1 MFDNYILKIT
11 TNKAETTF
19 SFAKET
25 SNSKKEKDEHPLEKN
40 TSSSNLSRVRNR
52 IFEIAINNEFTHFI
66 TITLDA
72 HKIDRYD
79 GALVSKKL
87 RKLFNN
93 YKSKI
98 DNNFAYLLVP
108 EYHKDKALH
117 FHGLFRLSSENKDL
131 RSLGLDK
138 KTGHKVYRSKWLF
151 NSFGSNRLVAFP
163 QSQSLFVSKYIT
175 KYITKDLTE
184 RPLGRSYYSS
194 LNLKKNEVHTARNL
208 SRDDLSLFIKL
219 FAKDKT
225 IIRPN
230 GFTAY
235 FPKTSLIEQKRLINV
250 YSIINNILSNTYT
263 LNSYYNDFMVIDY
276 EKIYLRDKI
285 DWEEVK
291 K

>member
-1 MFDNYILKIT
+1 MNDNYILKIT

-25 SNSKKEKDEHPLEKN
+25 TNTKKDNDAEHLEKD
-40 TSSSNLSRVRNR
+40 TSLSNLSRVRNR
-52 IFEIAINNEFTHFI
+52 IFEIAINNDFTHFI
-66 TITLDA
+66 TITLDKN
-72 HKIDRYD
+72 KIDRYD
-79 GALVSKKL
+79 GAFVSKKI
-87 RKLFNN
+87 RKVFNN

-117 FHGLFRLSSENKDL
+117 FHGLFRLSTDNKDL
-131 RSLGLDK
+131 RSLGKDK
-138 KTGHKVYRSKWLF
+138 KTGHQVYRSKWLF
-151 NSFGSNRLVAFP
+151 NSFGSNRLVSFP
-163 QSQSLFVSKYIT
+163 LSDSVFISKYIT

-184 RPLGRSYYSS
+184 RPLDRSFYSS
-194 LNLKKNEVHTARNL
+194 LNLKKNDVYTARNL
-208 SRDDLSLFIKL
+208 SRDDLSLFIKV
-219 FAKDKT
+219 FANDKT
-225 IIRPN
+225 NIRPN

-235 FPKTSLIEQKRLINV
+235 LPKTTLTEQKRLINV

-263 LNSYYNDFMVIDY
+263 LNSYYNEFMAIDY
-276 EKIYLRDKI
+276 EKVYIRDRI

>member
-1 MFDNYILKIT
+1 MNDNYILKIT
-11 TNKAETTF
+11 TNRAETSF

-25 SNSKKEKDEHPLEKN
+25 SNTKKEKADNTIEKD
-40 TSSSNLSRVRNR
+40 TSFSNLSRVRNR

-66 TITLDA
+66 TITLDSK
-72 HKIDRYD
+72 KIDRYD

-87 RKLFNN
+87 RKVLNN
-93 YKSKI
+93 YKTKI

-138 KTGHKVYRSKWLF
+138 KTGHKVYRSKWLY

-163 QSQSLFVSKYIT
+163 PSQSLFVSKYIT
-175 KYITKDLTE
+175 KYITKDITE
-184 RPLGRSYYSS
+184 RPLNRSYFAS

-208 SRDDLSLFIKL
+208 SRDDLSLFIKI

-235 FPKTSLIEQKRLINV
+235 FPKTSLTEQKRLINV
-250 YSIINNILSNTYT
+250 YSIINNIFSNTYT
-263 LNSYYNDFMVIDY
+263 LNTYYNDFMAIDY
-276 EKIYLRDKI
+276 EKIFIRDKI

>member
-1 MFDNYILKIT
+1 MNDNYIFKIT
-11 TNKAETTF
+11 INKAETTF

-25 SNSKKEKDEHPLEKN
+25 INTKKDNDAEHLKKD
-40 TSSSNLSRVRNR
+40 TSFSNLSRVRNR
-52 IFEIAINNEFTHFI
+52 IFEIAINNDFTHFI
-66 TITLDA
+66 TITLDKN
-72 HKIDRYD
+72 KIDRYD
-79 GALVSKKL
+79 GAFVSKKL
-87 RKLFNN
+87 CKVFNN

-117 FHGLFRLSSENKDL
+117 FHGLFRLSTDNKDL
-131 RSLGLDK
+131 RSLGKDK
-138 KTGHKVYRSKWLF
+138 KTGYKIYRSKWLF

-163 QSQSLFVSKYIT
+163 PSDSVFISKYIT
-175 KYITKDLTE
+175 KYITKDLTV
-184 RPLGRSYYSS
+184 RPLGRSFYSS
-194 LNLKKNEVHTARNL
+194 LNLKKNDVYTARNL
-208 SRDDLSLFIKL
+208 SRDDLSLFIKV

-235 FPKTSLIEQKRLINV
+235 FPKTSLTEQKRLINV
-250 YSIINNILSNTYT
+250 YSIINNIFSNTYT
-263 LNSYYNDFMVIDY
+263 LNSYYNEFMAIDY
-276 EKIYLRDKI
+276 EKVYICDRI

>member
-1 MFDNYILKIT
+1 MNDNYILKIT
-11 TNKAETTF
+11 TNRAETTF
-19 SFAKET
+19 SFAKEII
-25 SNSKKEKDEHPLEKN
+25 NSKKEKDDNSIEKD
-40 TSSSNLSRVRNR
+40 TTFSNLSRVRNR
-52 IFEIAINNEFTHFI
+52 IFEIAINNDFTHFI
-66 TITLDA
+66 TITLDKK
-72 HKIDRYD
+72 KIDRYD

-117 FHGLFRLSSENKDL
+117 FHGLFRLSPNNKDL
-131 RSLGLDK
+131 RSLGIDK

-151 NSFGSNRLVAFP
+151 NSFGSNRLVSFP
-163 QSQSLFVSKYIT
+163 PSHSVFVSKYIT
-175 KYITKDLTE
+175 KYITKDLTA
-184 RPLGRSYYSS
+184 RPLGHSFYAS
-194 LNLKKNEVHTARNL
+194 LNLKKNEVHTARYF
-208 SRDDLSLFIKL
+208 SRDDLSLFIKI

-235 FPKTSLIEQKRLINV
+235 FPKSSLTEQKRLINV

-263 LNSYYNDFMVIDY
+263 LNSYYNEFMAIDY

-285 DWEEVK
+285 EWEEVK

>member
-1 MFDNYILKIT
+1 MNDNYILKIT

-25 SNSKKEKDEHPLEKN
+25 TNTKKDNDAEHLEKD
-40 TSSSNLSRVRNR
+40 TSLSNLSRVRNR
-52 IFEIAINNEFTHFI
+52 IFEIAINNDFTHFI
-66 TITLDA
+66 TITLDKN
-72 HKIDRYD
+72 KIDRYD
-79 GALVSKKL
+79 GAFVSKKI
-87 RKLFNN
+87 RKVFNN

-117 FHGLFRLSSENKDL
+117 FHGLFRLSTDNKDL
-131 RSLGLDK
+131 RSLGKDK
-138 KTGHKVYRSKWLF
+138 KTGHQVYRSKWLF
-151 NSFGSNRLVAFP
+151 NSFGSNRLVSF
-163 QSQSLFVSKYIT
+163 SLSDSVFISKYIT

-184 RPLGRSYYSS
+184 RPLDRSFYSS
-194 LNLKKNEVHTARNL
+194 LNLKKNDVYTARNL
-208 SRDDLSLFIKL
+208 SRDDLSLFIKV
-219 FAKDKT
+219 FANDKT
-225 IIRPN
+225 NIRPN

-235 FPKTSLIEQKRLINV
+235 LPKTTLTEQKRLINV

-263 LNSYYNDFMVIDY
+263 LNSYYNEFMAIDY
-276 EKIYLRDKI
+276 EKVYIRDRI